1 MVDNLLVDL
10 RGGMTM
16 LDVLSSIVE
25 AISTLL
31 NFVVSFFSGIL
42 SVFGLVS
49 QSAAFLTLAWTQLP
63 SVLLVF
69 CVAGLSIVIVFQL
82 IGR

>member
-1 MVDNLLVDL
+1 
-10 RGGMTM
+10 M
-16 LDVLSSIVE
+16 LSWLGSIGDAIGIFVQFISSTI
-25 AISTLL
+25 T
-31 NFVVSFFSGIL
+31 GIL
-42 SVFGLVS
+42 SVFGLVA
-49 QSAAFLTLAWTQLP
+49 QSVAFLAIAWTQLP